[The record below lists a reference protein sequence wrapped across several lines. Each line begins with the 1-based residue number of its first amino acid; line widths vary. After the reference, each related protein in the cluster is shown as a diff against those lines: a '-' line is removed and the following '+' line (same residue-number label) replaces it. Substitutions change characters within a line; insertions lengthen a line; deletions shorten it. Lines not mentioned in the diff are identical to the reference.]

1 MQEIVWGYL
10 TIRVKCGIMFTGGD
24 CMARKPT
31 MVKCKF
37 CHSDVDK
44 SQAYKVGSR
53 SYYCNESCFMKQQN
67 KSKYKPKKDSDNIQV
82 QERRKFT
89 DYIQKLFLDNG
100 YKDNGDVP
108 WQLMMQQTKNMLA
121 DNPTWKYGGLRYTLY
136 YMVEFAE
143 INLFDDKF
151 NGSILNL
158 LPYYYEEAKDFYRQK
173 AMINKE
179 IDSKT
184 DDFFEDDIVYVSPH
198 KERIWSKKHD
208 ESIEDL

>member
-1 MQEIVWGYL
+1 
-10 TIRVKCGIMFTGGD
+10 
-24 CMARKPT
+24 
-31 MVKCKF
+31 
-37 CHSDVDK
+37 
-44 SQAYKVGSR
+44 
-53 SYYCNESCFMKQQN
+53 MKQQN
-67 KSKYKPKKDSDNIQV
+67 KSKYKPQKDSDNIQV

-198 KERIWSKKHD
+198 KKRIWPKKHD